1 MYSFI
6 QNGKI
11 TQIEQQ
17 QQKKNH
23 FVIMYASVTE
33 PQEHISLLF
42 STSLPSAL
50 VSVDRGRSISL
61 WGIPF

>member
-1 MYSFI
+1 MEKLLKL
-6 QNGKI
+6 NNNN
-11 TQIEQQ
+11 
-17 QQKKNH
+17 KKNH